1 MICVTARDVRMN
13 VRSSGGDTVTAE
25 VVKAPPVT
33 GRTGAIFDG
42 PVVTDHANGTYSVE
56 LIGMASGTQR
66 MHAVTLAHSFA
77 RMHARSFL
85 ARMHARSFLA
95 RMHARTLAGRHTHTH
110 ACMHARMHVHAHRD
124 AWQGS
129 SKLRSASRA
138 GRLLAHLTR

>member
-66 MHAVTLAHSFA
+66 MHAVMLAHSLLACTLAHSQA
-77 RMHARSFL
+77 GTHTRMHAC
-85 ARMHARSFLA
+85 
-95 RMHARTLAGRHTHTH
+95 TH
-110 ACMHARMHVHAHRD
+110 ACTCMRTETLGRD
-124 AWQGS
+124 
-129 SKLRSASRA
+129 LPN
-138 GRLLAHLTR
+138 